1 MIQPMAKPNEK
12 LTKPQLRL
20 EQFSKRLLKK
30 CEKAGV
36 DFLNSNEYNAFLYF
50 ASYTLNDKS
59 LYPYWCYFSL
69 EQKNNYLCSV
79 CVNNNIFSEANS
91 LILEN
96 KNDFWSYM
104 NEILYF
110 KLKKFSSEYIYVDTY
125 LPNIINIILSCN
137 AYPTEKDNLSDNIIE
152 SLVNNS
158 TLIDC
163 ENFFCYLERLFDK
176 INQSFEG
183 LGEDTKI
190 FVHYNSIDLSRLMD
204 YKLQIKETLR
214 KNTTKILEYFGNK

>member
-110 KLKKFSSEYIYVDTY
+110 KLKKMSGGHIRVDTY
-125 LPNIINIILSCN
+125 LPNIINIILSCD
-137 AYPTEKDNLSDNIIE
+137 ASPTEEDSLFDSVIE

-163 ENFFCYLERLFDK
+163 ENFFFYLERLFDK
-176 INQSFEG
+176 IKQSFVEHR
-183 LGEDTKI
+183 EDTKL
-190 FVHYNSIDLSRLMD
+190 FVDYNSIDLCRLID
-204 YKLQIKETLR
+204 YKLQLEKTLR
-214 KNTTKILEYFGNK
+214 KNATKILEYFGNE

>member
-1 MIQPMAKPNEK
+1 MVKPNKK

-20 EQFSKRLLKK
+20 EQFSKRLFRK

-36 DFLNSNEYNAFLYF
+36 DFPNSNEYNAFLYF
-50 ASYTLNDKS
+50 ASYVFNDKS
-59 LYPYWCYFSL
+59 LYPYWCYFSI

-190 FVHYNSIDLSRLMD
+190 FVDYNSIDLSRLMD